1 MIKVAFFS
9 SNRADL
15 AFIYNLY
22 QLFENNKN
30 YKTFA
35 LIAIF
40 LIDFFFTKNKIIK
53 TNLNNTKKYHLV
65 NELSVLKKYNN
76 LLSRLN

>member
-35 LIAIF
+35 LINDVSN
-40 LIDFFFTKNKIIK
+40 IDFSFLPKHKIIK
-53 TNLNNTKKYHLV
+53 TNIDNINTKKYYLV
-65 NELSVLKKYNN
+65 NELSKL
-76 LLSRLN
+76 R

>member
-35 LIAIF
+35 LINDISN
-40 LIDFFFTKNKIIK
+40 IDFLFYQKIR
-53 TNLNNTKKYHLV
+53 
-65 NELSVLKKYNN
+65 LSKQT
-76 LLSRLN
+76 